1 MDKPLIAVAPLY
13 DDERES
19 IWMLPDYC
27 DMISACGAIAL
38 MVPYKGTPG
47 EIEQVTRMCSGLLL
61 TGGQD
66 VSPQVDGQRVQP
78 CCGHCNSLRDE
89 LDRTLLDIALDAD
102 MPVLG
107 ICRGLQLINAHL
119 GGTLYQDLDSQHP
132 SEVCHSMRPPYNR
145 VQHLVEVLPQTPLAH
160 VLGAVEMGV
169 NSYHH
174 QAVHE
179 LASCLEPMAI
189 SEDGLVEALWYPQ
202 RRFVWAVQW
211 HPELSWRKDTR
222 QLALAQAL
230 VAAAKA
236 YRG

>member
-47 EIEQVTRMCSGLLL
+47 QIEQVTRMCSGLLL

-66 VSPQVDGQRVQP
+66 VSPQVYGQRVQP

-119 GGTLYQDLDSQHP
+119 GGTLYQDLGSQCP

-160 VLGAVEMGV
+160 VLGAGEMGV

-174 QAVHE
+174 QAVRE
-179 LASCLEPMAI
+179 TAPGLAVQALSD
-189 SEDGLVEALWYPQ
+189 DGLVEALSLPSA
-202 RRFVWAVQW
+202 RFLLATQW
-211 HPELSWRKDTR
+211 HPENLFREDES
-222 QLALAQAL
+222 
-230 VAAAKA
+230 AAAILRA
-236 YRG
+236 FVHACARP